1 MNTKRLDAFSAL
13 TLSYLA
19 LLCLGSLKWL
29 ISSNALETWQLFLA
43 LINWLSD
50 SVYCMRFTVDGSS
63 STYHI
68 NVSYCSDE

>member
-1 MNTKRLDAFSAL
+1 MNTKSLGAFFAL

-19 LLCLGSLKWL
+19 LLCLSSLKWL

-50 SVYCMRFTVDGSS
+50 SNYCVRFTVDGSS
-63 STYHI
+63 GTI
-68 NVSYCSDE
+68 